1 MSTRHES
8 PPITVTRN
16 DHERLSGLSEAAMQ
30 QMPHVGEFLADELD
44 RARVVEADEIAPTVV
59 TMNSRVEFKDDAT
72 GEQRTITLVYPGE
85 QDIAEGKVSI
95 LTPIGAALLG
105 LSEGQSIERE
115 TPKGD
120 RRSLTVIKL
129 HFQPQAAQESAQE
142 AALGSDALP
151 SA

>member
-1 MSTRHES
+1 MMSLPHKS
-8 PPITVTRN
+8 PPIVVTRN
-16 DHERLSGLSEAAMQ
+16 DHERLSELTSAALR

-44 RARVVEADEIAPTVV
+44 RAQVVDADKIAPTVV
-59 TMNSRVEFKDDAT
+59 TMHSRVEFKDDAT
-72 GEQRTITLVYPGE
+72 GERRTITLVYPGE

-115 TPKGD
+115 TPKGEWK
-120 RRSLTVIKL
+120 SLTVVKL
-129 HFQPQAAQESAQE
+129 LFQPQAEQSR
-142 AALGSDALP
+142 DALP

>member
-1 MSTRHES
+1 MSLPHKS
-8 PPITVTRN
+8 PPIVVTRD
-16 DHERLSGLSEAAMQ
+16 DHKRLSALTSAALR

-44 RARVVEADEIAPTVV
+44 RAQVVDDEKIAPTIV

-72 GEQRTITLVYPGE
+72 GERRTITLVFPGE

-115 TPKGD
+115 TPKGEWK
-120 RRSLTVIKL
+120 SLTVVKL
-129 HFQPQAAQESAQE
+129 HFQPQAAQSR
-142 AALGSDALP
+142 DALP